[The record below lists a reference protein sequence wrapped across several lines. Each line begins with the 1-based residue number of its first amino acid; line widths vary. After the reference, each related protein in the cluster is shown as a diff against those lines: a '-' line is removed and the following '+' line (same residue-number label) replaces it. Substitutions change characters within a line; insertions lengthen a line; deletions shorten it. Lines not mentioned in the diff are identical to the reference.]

1 MEWVAKMSSKNI
13 IRMLKLKKKTSLIPE
28 KVTAIYIYGSSLTGR
43 LREESDI
50 DVAILP
56 AHESTGEERLGLI
69 AKIEGIVG
77 QLLSKAGVS
86 REVSVADLRGK
97 FIPLTL
103 QYKIVTEGM
112 LIYERDVIERAEF
125 ENAIKREYFDFVPYL
140 HFLREKKY
148 GHLHSKA

>member
-1 MEWVAKMSSKNI
+1 LEWIGKLNSKNI
-13 IRMLKLKKKTSLIPE
+13 IRTLKIKKKTSLIPE

-56 AHESTGEERLGLI
+56 AHGSTGEEILI
-69 AKIEGIVG
+69 LISKIESIVG
-77 QLLSKAGVS
+77 QLLNKAGVS

-97 FIPLTL
+97 FIPLTF

-112 LIYERDVIERAEF
+112 LIYERDMIERAEF
-125 ENAIKREYFDFVPYL
+125 ENAVKREYFDFVPYL
-140 HFLREKKY
+140 QFIREKKY
-148 GHLHSKA
+148 GHLRSKA